1 MRYACLCAS
10 LLGTVLL
17 LWAGYTNGYA
27 MGPAEPWHSPEH
39 TASRRGRRR
48 FYMASMALALVGV
61 LLLIALIG
69 LFQVAAVDAGWLPLA
84 AAVSGAYLVLG
95 IGMFA
100 HNWRH
105 QGKRR

>member
-1 MRYACLCAS
+1 MLSACLCAL

-17 LWAGYTNGYA
+17 LWAGYANGYV
-27 MGPAEPWHSPEH
+27 MGPTEPWHSPEH
-39 TASRRGRRR
+39 TGSLRGRRR
-48 FYMASMALALVGV
+48 FYMASMALAVVGV
-61 LLLIALIG
+61 VLLVALIG
-69 LFQVAAVDAGWLPLA
+69 LFRVAVVDAGWLPLA

-100 HNWRH
+100 HNRWH